1 MKTKKEAREA
11 IKNDISSL
19 LSWAQNKK
27 LALKK
32 QPNMYSLLRSEL
44 TKDEDVKIL
53 ILKKTAELKMKDSK
67 CNYKD
72 MIGMTPF

>member
-53 ILKKTAELKMKDSK
+53 ILNKTAELNMKDSK

-72 MIGMTPF
+72 KVGMTPF